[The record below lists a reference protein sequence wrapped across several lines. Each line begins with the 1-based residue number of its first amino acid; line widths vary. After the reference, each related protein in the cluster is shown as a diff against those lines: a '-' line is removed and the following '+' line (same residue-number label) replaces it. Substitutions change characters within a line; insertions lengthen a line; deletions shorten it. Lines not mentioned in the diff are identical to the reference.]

1 MHHFIKKYLLQFFLA
16 LVFFYSM
23 FFLLHY
29 CAFGL
34 LEIEL
39 HDLSWFAFCVVILI
53 L

>member
-1 MHHFIKKYLLQFFLA
+1 MHHFIKKYLLQFFFGFG
-16 LVFFYSM
+16 FFL
-23 FFLLHY
+23 FHVFLLHY